1 MSHGTQP
8 FYNEVFR
15 KDQEHRQQATMKR
28 EERAY
33 RLRTLLNNR
42 GDRNR
47 VVGFRVLLLL
57 EKKSFFRSA
66 SG

>member
-28 EERAY
+28 EERAFWI
-33 RLRTLLNNR
+33 RACWNER
-42 GDRNR
+42 GDHNR
-47 VVGFRVLLLL
+47 VIRLRVLLLL
-57 EKKSFFRSA
+57 EKKS
-66 SG
+66 